1 MVMLLLSVLL
11 IIFLKNLYFHKH
23 FCQSHCP
30 EVHAYA
36 FEPKCVCVYACIC
49 AFKSLLSGICKHLRQ
64 CYRLGML
71 SARDGD
77 DDYCTL
83 LTEYETTASVI
94 APEHV
99 IYVVDIVIKISRLK
113 LQSGLTFNNIR
124 RLVLSYFF
132 RALLKLL

>member
-1 MVMLLLSVLL
+1 
-11 IIFLKNLYFHKH
+11 
-23 FCQSHCP
+23 
-30 EVHAYA
+30 
-36 FEPKCVCVYACIC
+36 
-49 AFKSLLSGICKHLRQ
+49 
-64 CYRLGML
+64 ML

-83 LTEYETTASVI
+83 LTEYETTASII
-94 APEHV
+94 APEHL

-124 RLVLSYFF
+124 RLVLSYFL